1 MSQHMQLWGCE
12 IRTKVKIQRI
22 KVKIDGVTLPYV
34 ERLYGKALEIIF
46 DHKNP
51 VIHRLHMFLT
61 CVALGLA
68 LNA

>member
-12 IRTKVKIQRI
+12 IKNKVKIERI
-22 KVKIDGVTLPYV
+22 KVKIEGVTSPYV
-34 ERLYGKALEIIF
+34 ETLYGKAPEIIF
-46 DHKNP
+46 YHKNP
-51 VIHRLHMFLT
+51 ITRRLHMFLT

>member
-1 MSQHMQLWGCE
+1 MQLWGCE
-12 IRTKVKIQRI
+12 IKNKVKI
-22 KVKIDGVTLPYV
+22 KGVTLPYV
-34 ERLYGKALEIIF
+34 ETLYGKAPEIIF

-51 VIHRLHMFLT
+51 ITHRLYMFLT